1 MPKKVTL
8 WSTKDGELYSSEIES
23 RASEDYDA
31 AYSKLETAIREAFP
45 DVDLTVLHRFEAWL
59 AKDAPEL
66 AEVFSELADTSF
78 ILRTSTRHGCI
89 VKDAQELILSKSQ
102 IKKAFNIRQDFRDPD
117 PSHAVAIETKDHAAS
132 VRDHASA
139 MAKKAKSG
147 RGPRT
152 GRARRPAS

>member
-23 RASEDYDA
+23 RASEDYAA

-102 IKKAFNIRQDFRDPD
+102 VKKAFNIRQDFRDPD
-117 PSHAVAIETKDHAAS
+117 PSHAIVIEVKE
-132 VRDHASA
+132 RDASA
-139 MAKKAKSG
+139 TAKKAKSG